1 MDPIAFSIGGVDV
14 RWYSILILVGVFLAS
29 MLIKFESNRFRINK
43 EFMLNLVF
51 WTLIFGIIGAR
62 LYYVLFNLDYYLE
75 SPIEIL
81 KIWNGGLAIHG
92 GIIVGLLVIIFYT
105 KKYKANTMK
114 ILDIAVVALILAQAI
129 GRWNCCAI

>member
-43 EFMLNLVF
+43 EFMFNLVF

-62 LYYVLFNLDYYLE
+62 LYYVIFTASDGSIHYDNIIDVID
-75 SPIEIL
+75 PRQ
-81 KIWNGGLAIHG
+81 GGLAIHG
-92 GIIVGLLVIIFYT
+92 GVIGAMIFIVIYCKI
-105 KKYKANTMK
+105 KHIK
-114 ILDIAVVALILAQAI
+114 ILYLLEIVLQI
-129 GRWNCCAI
+129 

>member
-43 EFMLNLVF
+43 EFMFNLVF

-62 LYYVLFNLDYYLE
+62 LYYVLFNFHY
-75 SPIEIL
+75 
-81 KIWNGGLAIHG
+81 
-92 GIIVGLLVIIFYT
+92 
-105 KKYKANTMK
+105 
-114 ILDIAVVALILAQAI
+114 
-129 GRWNCCAI
+129 